1 MANAMTLSLCPVNE
15 VKLLAFFSFF
25 VVAFLT
31 GPATGLILSRRHN
44 WIGKLTGLAI
54 GAAVGAVGSGDTG
67 SYD

>member
-31 GPATGLILSRRHN
+31 GPATGLIKHDVR
-44 WIGKLTGLAI
+44 
-54 GAAVGAVGSGDTG
+54 V
-67 SYD
+67 